1 MNDTPASIL
10 SHQDGS
16 ALTLHLLRGLM
27 WSFFA
32 LYMLSEGPAVAQ
44 DQSADLGAIRGNRAE
59 VSVTI
64 KEGTSQLIGPLVTV
78 KLYYQGALAGQM
90 ATTKGRAVFILNR
103 LGDYTVTA
111 DAVGYRSA
119 QKEIS
124 VPVAVEAEEE
134 ISLQRDSNAEALGP
148 SSGPLLAPRA
158 KDAFDKS
165 LEALHDNKLD
175 KAQKQIEEALKLAP
189 SHPDVLYVQGVIYL
203 RRAQW
208 DKAEAVLEKA
218 TQIDPKHAHA
228 LSALG
233 MAYVDAGKY
242 EQALAPLE
250 QSVAIDPAGWE
261 THWALGKAYYAQGQ
275 YDRALAESQESLK
288 QAKGEAPQAELLV
301 AQTLTAVGRYED
313 SAQTLRQFL
322 KNHPDDPGA
331 AMAKRWLQRL
341 AADGKIHSQ

>member
-1 MNDTPASIL
+1 MNGAQVSIL
-10 SHQDGS
+10 SRRH
-16 ALTLHLLRGLM
+16 APTLMPPVLHFLM
-27 WSFFA
+27 W
-32 LYMLSEGPAVAQ
+32 LLPAVCAISAVPALAQ

-59 VSVTI
+59 VAITI

-111 DAVGYRSA
+111 DAVGYRST

-148 SSGPLLAPRA
+148 SSGPLLAPKA

-175 KAQKQIEEALKLAP
+175 KAQKQIDEALKLAP

-208 DKAEAVLEKA
+208 DKAEAVLEKV
-218 TQIDPKHAHA
+218 TRIDPKHAHA

-242 EQALAPLE
+242 EQAVAPLE
-250 QSVAIDPAGWE
+250 QSIAIDPAGWE
-261 THWALGKAYYAQGQ
+261 THWALAKAYYAQGQ

-301 AQTLTAVGRYED
+301 AQALTAVGRYED

-322 KNHPDDPGA
+322 KDHPDDPGA